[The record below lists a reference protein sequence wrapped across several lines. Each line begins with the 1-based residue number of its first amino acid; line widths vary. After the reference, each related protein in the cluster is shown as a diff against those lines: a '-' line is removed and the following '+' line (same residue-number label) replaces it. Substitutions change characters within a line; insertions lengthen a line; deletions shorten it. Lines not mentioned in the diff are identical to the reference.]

1 MFKMG
6 AVLSVVGIVG
16 SVGGFENGM
25 YGIAG
30 WLMRTAVF
38 FRLMVICH
46 KADEIQ
52 TKRKRAR
59 RVAARKA
66 QRNNKYQVIYR

>member
-1 MFKMG
+1 MFKIG
-6 AVLSVVGIVG
+6 TVLSAIGIVG
-16 SVGGFENGM
+16 SVGGYETGM

-30 WLMRTAVF
+30 WMMRTAIF